1 MCRRGVDSDPVH
13 STRLSTPPDSDARGQ
28 IRVAAHTSRG
38 ARPREPLAAHV
49 VHERGQHE
57 PHDPRDIGTV
67 QTLRHRARIEVG
79 RHERQLHHD
88 TEHVGENRHAVE
100 APVDAAVLAKER
112 FDVVV
117 AVADEVIVDEVPRAT
132 SI

>member
-1 MCRRGVDSDPVH
+1 
-13 STRLSTPPDSDARGQ
+13 
-28 IRVAAHTSRG
+28 
-38 ARPREPLAAHV
+38 
-49 VHERGQHE
+49 
-57 PHDPRDIGTV
+57 
-67 QTLRHRARIEVG
+67 
-79 RHERQLHHD
+79 LHHD

-117 AVADEVIVDEVPRAT
+117 AVADEVIVDKVASAA